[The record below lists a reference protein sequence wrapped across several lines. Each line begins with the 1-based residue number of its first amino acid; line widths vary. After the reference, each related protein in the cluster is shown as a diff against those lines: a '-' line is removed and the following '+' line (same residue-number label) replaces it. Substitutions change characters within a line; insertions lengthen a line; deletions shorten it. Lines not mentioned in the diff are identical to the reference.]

1 MDRFSLGGLVAV
13 AGRLFAFGCSFT
25 NYRWPTWADIL
36 GRQYAEFQNWGQA
49 GAGNHYIFNAVQ
61 ECDQRATWTADDTVI
76 VCWTNVMRD
85 DRYVEGRGWITLGNV
100 MDTQIYTKEFLTD
113 HVSERG
119 NLIRDLAFMKA
130 TKVLLE
136 SRGVTWRFLQMCD
149 ISQSEPWDP
158 KLMQF
163 PDVLDLYSDVLD
175 CMLPSYIEVLGQNFW
190 LQNKD
195 QRRQHSGDSDYHPMP
210 REHLQYLD
218 TVLPGWVKDD
228 TVRSWAMANDMT
240 PRGRNGS
247 NQNHRL

>member
-1 MDRFSLGGLVAV
+1 MAV

-36 GRQYAEFQNWGQA
+36 GRQYQEFQNWGQA

-61 ECDQRATWTADDTVI
+61 ECDQRMAWTAEDTVI

-85 DRYVEGRGWITLGNV
+85 DRYVQGRGWITLGNV
-100 MDTQIYTKEFLTD
+100 MDAKIYTKEFLID
-113 HVSERG
+113 YVNERG

-149 ISQSEPWDP
+149 INQPEPWDP
-158 KLMQF
+158 KQMQF
-163 PDVLDLYSDVLD
+163 PDVLDLYRDVLD

-190 LQNKD
+190 FTNRAK
-195 QRRQHSGDSDYHPMP
+195 RIQHGGGNPDYHPMP
-210 REHLQYLD
+210 IEHLQYLD
-218 TVLPGWVKDD
+218 AVLPGWVADD
-228 TVRSWAMANDMT
+228 AVRAWAMSNDMT
-240 PRGRNGS
+240 PRGRTGS
-247 NQNHRL
+247 NQNRRL